1 MHIFAKVLSVEVS
14 PHVWIEGMLLIEGM
28 LCNHVYTQVA
38 NVLSCI
44 APAAV
49 GLNSVRAIEICND
62 P

>member
-1 MHIFAKVLSVEVS
+1 MQRAYLCKSTVCVEVS
-14 PHVWIEGMLLIEGM
+14 PHVWIEGM